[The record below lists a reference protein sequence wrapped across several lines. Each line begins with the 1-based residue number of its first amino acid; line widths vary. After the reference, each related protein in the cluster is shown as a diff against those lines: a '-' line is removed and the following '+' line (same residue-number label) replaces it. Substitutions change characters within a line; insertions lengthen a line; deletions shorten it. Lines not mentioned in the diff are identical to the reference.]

1 MCHRWVDKRGN
12 FHFLMHYI
20 PDQQLVARH
29 AFSRSYLGPWMI
41 HEKSIPYN
49 STVPFTD
56 GAVVTYEKR
65 ERPHIVW
72 DANQNPAWLVT
83 GVVTPSG
90 QHGYNGKSL
99 TLVQQIDTGSS

>member
-1 MCHRWVDKRGN
+1 MGKK
-12 FHFLMHYI
+12 
-20 PDQQLVARH
+20 PDYGASEDSPDACFGGLG
-29 AFSRSYLGPWMI
+29 RSYLGPWMI

-83 GVVTPSG
+83 GAVTPSG